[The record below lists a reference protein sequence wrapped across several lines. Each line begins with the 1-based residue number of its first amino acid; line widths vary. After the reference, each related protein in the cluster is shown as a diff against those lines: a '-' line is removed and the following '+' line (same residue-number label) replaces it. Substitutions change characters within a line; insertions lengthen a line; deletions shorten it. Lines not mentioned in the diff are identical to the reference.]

1 LYVKKKTLSQIYSL
15 KISFPQTRSEKSRL
29 LGIENS
35 GTTGTFI
42 SRVCGSEN
50 TAENY
55 PVHSGFNSLSDP
67 PEGFPLPTSRREYG
81 FLISSHYP
89 IKDFCAKLGDVVEFL
104 HFTKVLSY
112 DKSLLWLG
120 RLD

>member
-1 LYVKKKTLSQIYSL
+1 MIRTRFWVREIYHEEIVCQEKNPFPNL
-15 KISFPQTRSEKSRL
+15 LAENFISPDRSEKSRL

-67 PEGFPLPTSRREYG
+67 PEGFPLPTSRRQYG
-81 FLISSHYP
+81 
-89 IKDFCAKLGDVVEFL
+89 KL
-104 HFTKVLSY
+104 
-112 DKSLLWLG
+112 KSGTPVQSMLG
-120 RLD
+120 TLFQG